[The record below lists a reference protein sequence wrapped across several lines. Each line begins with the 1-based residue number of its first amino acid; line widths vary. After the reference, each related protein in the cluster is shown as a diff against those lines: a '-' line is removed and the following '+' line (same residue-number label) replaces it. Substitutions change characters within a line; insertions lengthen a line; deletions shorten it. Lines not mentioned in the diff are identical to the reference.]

1 MIRKEAR
8 TPPGFLF
15 VIFLNLTGLR
25 DIFYSPSGK
34 EILPAPGQQDLTSAA
49 GRRDF

>member
-1 MIRKEAR
+1 MVRKEAR

-25 DIFYSPSGK
+25 DIFYNPSGK
-34 EILPAPGQQDLTSAA
+34 RSFRPPVSRI
-49 GRRDF
+49 